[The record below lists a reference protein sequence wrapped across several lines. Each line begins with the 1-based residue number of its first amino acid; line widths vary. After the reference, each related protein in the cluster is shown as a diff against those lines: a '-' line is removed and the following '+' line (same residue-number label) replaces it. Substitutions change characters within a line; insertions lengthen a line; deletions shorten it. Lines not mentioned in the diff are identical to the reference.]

1 MSSKRSYQQE
11 KQDEACSSEEPCSSS
26 SIPAQ
31 AQKRARY
38 SDSAEQQ
45 VPGEQRPEEQQQHPA
60 GTAQDLTGASSTQVS
75 RFRHSQQVQR
85 PGIPNPIRL
94 SAFKLADKPSPPLRG
109 DDKVRKGTPGGTW
122 SAYAR
127 AFLRAAADTPADVC
141 RRATTTMSWAK
152 TSAHDVSKPDISS
165 CWPALPLV
173 LLLACCSV

>member
-1 MSSKRSYQQE
+1 MSSKRSFQQE

-45 VPGEQRPEEQQQHPA
+45 VPGKQRPEQQQQHPA
-60 GTAQDLTGASSTQVS
+60 GTAQDRTGASPTQVS
-75 RFRHSQQVQR
+75 RFRHSQQVLR

-109 DDKVRKGTPGGTW
+109 DDKVRRIHLGVPGVHAHMHLCWHQLTTVLSVAGGPLQ
-122 SAYAR
+122 
-127 AFLRAAADTPADVC
+127 LRAGGKHQLK
-141 RRATTTMSWAK
+141 M
-152 TSAHDVSKPDISS
+152 
-165 CWPALPLV
+165 
-173 LLLACCSV
+173 